1 MTHFKHISFS
11 FLFTNVLIWPF
22 NQPFLKCSSL
32 LGDGM
37 HYPTGKGSSR
47 APELG
52 QPRKSREP
60 CFPTYKQLFINKWH
74 TIHTKVNIKVK
85 NKEDLNN
92 AVQRSVGPRNVNELT
107 RKAVCSDLPHTPQQ
121 LKSVSFTLT
130 ELCKEGGWNA
140 S

>member
-1 MTHFKHISFS
+1 MAIQSAFPEMQFFVGRWYALSHRERV
-11 FLFTNVLIWPF
+11 FT
-22 NQPFLKCSSL
+22 
-32 LGDGM
+32 
-37 HYPTGKGSSR
+37 SSR
-47 APELG
+47 IRTAEKISG
-52 QPRKSREP
+52 EP